1 MIIEHLAAPLALT
14 AALVLASAA
23 VVHMYWAL
31 GGRIGVGLAI
41 PETARGP
48 LFRPSPVA
56 TLLVSLAL
64 VLAAD
69 LMLAR
74 FGLARA
80 RIPDWGMHLACGALA
95 LAFLA
100 RAVGDF
106 RYVGF
111 FKRVRESRFARLDTA
126 VYSPLCLFLA
136 VAVGVNV

>member
-1 MIIEHLAAPLALT
+1 MITSLVAAPFAILAAGI
-14 AALVLASAA
+14 LASAA

-31 GGRIGVGLAI
+31 GGSIGVGLAI
-41 PETARGP
+41 PETAKGA
-48 LFRPSPVA
+48 LFRPSPVV

-74 FGLARA
+74 LGLATA
-80 RIPDWGMHLACGALA
+80 RIPAWGMHLACGALA
-95 LAFLA
+95 LAFLG

-111 FKRVRESRFARLDTA
+111 FKRVRGSRFARLDTA
-126 VYSPLCLFLA
+126 LYSPLSLFLA

>member
-1 MIIEHLAAPLALT
+1 MTATFFAVPLAIM
-14 AALVLASAA
+14 AACILASAA

-31 GGRIGVGLAI
+31 GGSIGVGLAI
-41 PETARGP
+41 PETAKGP
-48 LFRPSPVA
+48 LFPPKPVT

-74 FGLARA
+74 LGLATA
-80 RIPDWGMHLACGALA
+80 RIPPWGMHLACGALA
-95 LAFLA
+95 LAFLG

-111 FKRVRESRFARLDTA
+111 FKRVRGSRFARLDTA
-126 VYSPLCLFLA
+126 LYSPLCLFLA